1 MWGDGLSGRFS
12 GPLLRVLAAIL
23 VGLLAA
29 LVLVAV
35 FDLAAW
41 VVLGRSWAEVEEI
54 QGLLMVWFGL
64 LGAVYALGAGLHL
77 SLELIAARLPA
88 AARTLS
94 RRLASAAVVVF
105 GVLLAI
111 SAGRLTVVVD
121 NTLPATGWS
130 ASFQYAPAV
139 VAGVLL
145 AAVALEQ
152 ALRPPTEPAERSEP
166 AGEVAG

>member
-1 MWGDGLSGRFS
+1 MWIDGLGGRFS
-12 GPLLRVLAAIL
+12 GPLLRVLAAVL

-35 FDLAAW
+35 LDLAAW
-41 VVLGRSWAEVEEI
+41 VAFGRSWAEVEEI

-94 RRLASAAVVVF
+94 RRLASVAVVVF

-111 SAGRLTVVVD
+111 SAGRLTVAVD

-130 ASFQYAPAV
+130 ASLQYAPAV

-145 AAVALEQ
+145 AVVAFEQ
-152 ALRPPTEPAERSEP
+152 ALRPPAEPSEP
-166 AGEVAG
+166 ADEVVG